1 MTPNDLAGFILAIA
15 LGIVLL
21 AVTGYGI
28 WDAVTS
34 HKLWLKEREA
44 QLEMLR
50 GKKQEVSK
58 HD

>member
-1 MTPNDLAGFILAIA
+1 MTLWDIAGFILAVA

-21 AVTGYGI
+21 AFTGYGI

-34 HKLWLKEREA
+34 HKLWIKEREA
-44 QLEMLR
+44 HIARYEER
-50 GKKQEVSK
+50 TKEVNK